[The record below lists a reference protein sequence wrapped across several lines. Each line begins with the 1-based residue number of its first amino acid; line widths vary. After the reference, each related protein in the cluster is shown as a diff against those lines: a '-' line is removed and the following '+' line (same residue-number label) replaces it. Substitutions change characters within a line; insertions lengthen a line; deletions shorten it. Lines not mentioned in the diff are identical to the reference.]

1 MNDNEGKVCR
11 RRCRPLHSNIPRST
25 RCPPYSLTNTN
36 RYSPPLFGPRQAV
49 FARLSR
55 TMENETRSRVPTDL
69 SLHSARFI
77 TNFSFSNCSVVL
89 LSPLCRV
96 PRNFCRYKRIS
107 RNLICSLVARM
118 PLTSIQTD
126 GNVSSRVAATIR

>member
-25 RCPPYSLTNTN
+25 RWPPYSLTNTN

-77 TNFSFSNCSVVL
+77 TNSSFSNCSAVL
-89 LSPLCRV
+89 LSPPCRGT
-96 PRNFCRYKRIS
+96 RNFCRYKRIS

-126 GNVSSRVAATIR
+126 GNVSSRIAATIR